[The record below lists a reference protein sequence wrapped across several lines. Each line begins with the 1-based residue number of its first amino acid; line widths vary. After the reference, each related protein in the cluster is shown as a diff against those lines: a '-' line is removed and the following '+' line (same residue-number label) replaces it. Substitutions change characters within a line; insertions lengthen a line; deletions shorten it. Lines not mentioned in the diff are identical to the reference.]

1 MVCAGYDYDLEVAQP
16 LMSLLPGALHV
27 PADPVGG
34 RDIAAITTLL
44 AGEVGVSG
52 AGSRAAVA
60 RLIDL
65 LLIAAIRRWAL
76 DPLASA
82 EPSWLTVL
90 RDPTVAR
97 VLAAIH
103 DRTAKPWTVETLA
116 REVHLSRGHAGS
128 ALR

>member
-1 MVCAGYDYDLEVAQP
+1 VVCAGYDYDLEVAQP

-65 LLIAAIRRWAL
+65 LLIAAIRRWA
-76 DPLASA
+76 
-82 EPSWLTVL
+82 
-90 RDPTVAR
+90 
-97 VLAAIH
+97 
-103 DRTAKPWTVETLA
+103 
-116 REVHLSRGHAGS
+116 
-128 ALR
+128 

>member
-1 MVCAGYDYDLEVAQP
+1 
-16 LMSLLPGALHV
+16 MSLLPGALHV

-34 RDIAAITTLL
+34 RDIAAIITLL

-76 DPLASA
+76 DPLAGA

-97 VLAAIH
+97 PRRDP
-103 DRTAKPWTVETLA
+103 DRPAKPWMVETLA